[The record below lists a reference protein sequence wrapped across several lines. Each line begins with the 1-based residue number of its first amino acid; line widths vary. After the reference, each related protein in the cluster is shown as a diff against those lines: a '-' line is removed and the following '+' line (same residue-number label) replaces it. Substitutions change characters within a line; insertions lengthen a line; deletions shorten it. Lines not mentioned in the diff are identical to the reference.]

1 MPCSKKLSKRLATS
15 STVPL
20 VSRMQMKARMTRAD
34 IQGTGEILS
43 PLFNQTLEGEQG
55 IVYIVPGFWDVCF

>member
-1 MPCSKKLSKRLATS
+1 MPCSKKLSKQLTIS

-20 VSRMQMKARMTRAD
+20 ESRMKMEARMTRAD

-43 PLFNQTLEGEQG
+43 PLFSQTPEGEQG
-55 IVYIVPGFWDVCF
+55 IVYVLPGFS